1 MTAETQSKPW
11 GDLEEVDLAWFIIK
25 AYNEGKID
33 GDHLAYFISNNV
45 YWEHGSLYKS
55 STEVMKDFLVE
66 LKIFLLEH
74 GKNSKDF

>member
-33 GDHLAYFISNNV
+33 GDGLAYFISDNV
-45 YWEHGSLYKS
+45 EYQNGPYYTS
-55 STEVMKDFLVE
+55 STEVMREFLENYNEANRVW
-66 LKIFLLEH
+66 K
-74 GKNSKDF
+74 

>member
-45 YWEHGSLYKS
+45 YWESGSLYKS
-55 STEVMKDFLVE
+55 STEVMEDFL
-66 LKIFLLEH
+66 KEH
-74 GKNSKDF
+74 YRD